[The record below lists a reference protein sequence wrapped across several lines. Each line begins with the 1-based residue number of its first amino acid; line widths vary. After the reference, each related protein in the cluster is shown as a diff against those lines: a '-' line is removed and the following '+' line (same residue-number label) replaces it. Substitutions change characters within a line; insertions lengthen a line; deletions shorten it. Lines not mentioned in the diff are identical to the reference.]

1 MYILRLDEITK
12 ENKKVGGKG
21 ANLGEMVKAGLPIPP
36 GFVVTTESYDKFVKE
51 NRLGKKLINLA
62 ESIDPEDPKTIEKA
76 SKEIKT
82 LIMGG
87 RIPKDVEKAIKDAYD
102 ELSVG
107 REVKKLGGLAL
118 DFVKAGRETFVA
130 VRSSA
135 TAEDLATASFA
146 GQMKTFLNVKG
157 TGDLLEKVKLC
168 WASLFTPRAIFYRK
182 EQGVEAAP
190 SMGVIVQKMVNSE
203 KSGVIFTVNPM
214 TNDRSQIM
222 IEGAWGL
229 GESVVSGT
237 VVPDVYVVE
246 KETGRLLSKTI
257 SKKRSYRYMDPSTGK
272 NVERPVPS
280 DKVEAQLLNEAEVAK
295 LYELA
300 KKVEEHYGGKPQDIE
315 WCEER
320 SRIFF
325 VQTRPVTTLEREV
338 PTGPALEEVGPA
350 VVSGLGASPGV
361 ATGIVKVVHELKDLD
376 KIQKGDILVAR
387 MTNPDF
393 VQYMRKASAIV
404 TDEGGHTSHAA
415 IVSRE
420 LGVPC
425 VVGTGNA
432 TTTLQDGQEVTVDA
446 VRGKVYS
453 GKKEVEEEAAPEVP
467 LPEGEEAPVVGS
479 GVTATEIKA
488 NIAFPET
495 AEKVADRV
503 DGVGLLRAE
512 HMLTESGKHPVYL
525 AKENP
530 EELINIIVSG
540 VEKIAKVFHP
550 KPVWYRTLDARTDEF
565 RQLEGGEQEPQ
576 EANPMLGWHGIR
588 RSVEEPDVFKC
599 EVEAIK
605 RVHEKGL
612 TNVAIML
619 PFIIKVEEFT
629 KAKEF
634 IDFPVKVGIM
644 VETPASVMVIEDF
657 CKAGIDFVSIG
668 SNDLTQLVLG
678 VDRGNTRLAHIYSEL
693 DPSVLRMIELTVKT
707 CNKYKVPSSIC
718 GEAGSNPKMAEKLV
732 EFGIDSISC
741 EMDAIDKI
749 RSTVARVEKR
759 LLLEKIRNR
768 Q

>member
-1 MYILRLDEITK
+1 MYILRLDEITR

-36 GFVVTTESYDKFVKE
+36 GFVVTTDSYDKFVKE
-51 NRLGKKLINLA
+51 NRLGKKLVNLA
-62 ESIDPEDPKTIEKA
+62 ESIDPEDPKTMEKV
-76 SKEIKT
+76 SGEIKT
-82 LIMGG
+82 LIMAGK
-87 RIPKDVEKAIKDAYD
+87 IPKDVEKAIKDAYE

-157 TGDLLEKVKLC
+157 AGELLEKVKLC

-182 EQGVEAAP
+182 ENNVEVSP
-190 SMGVIVQKMVNSE
+190 SMGVIVQKMINSE

-214 TNDRSQIM
+214 TNDRSQVM

-237 VVPDVYVVE
+237 VVPDVYVVS
-246 KETGRLLSKTI
+246 KETGELIKKTV
-257 SKKRSYRYMDPSTGK
+257 SKKRTYRYMDPSTGK
-272 NVERPVPS
+272 TVEGPVPS
-280 DKVEAQLLNEAEVAK
+280 DKVEAQVLNEAEVAK

-300 KKVEEHYGGKPQDIE
+300 RSVEDHYGGKPQDIE

-320 SRIFF
+320 NRIFF

-338 PTGPALEEVGPA
+338 PSGPAPEEVGPA

-361 ATGIVKVVHELKDLD
+361 ATGAVKVVHEMRDLD

-393 VQYMRKASAIV
+393 VQYMRKAAAIV

-425 VVGTGNA
+425 IVGTGNA

-446 VRGKVYS
+446 VNGNVYS
-453 GKKEVEEEAAPEVP
+453 GKKEVEAVPEVP
-467 LPEGEEAPVVGS
+467 EAHVPGGEEAVSS

-495 AEKVADRV
+495 AEKVADRA

-530 EELINIIVSG
+530 EELINIIVNG
-540 VEKIAKVFHP
+540 VEKIAKTFHP

-565 RQLEGGEQEPQ
+565 RELEGGEQEPQ

-588 RSVEEPDVFKC
+588 RSVEEPEVFKC

-605 RVHEKGL
+605 RLHEKGL

-619 PFIIKVEEFT
+619 PFIVKVEEFT
-629 KAKEF
+629 KAKEL

-644 VETPASVMVIEDF
+644 VETPASVMVLEDF

-668 SNDLTQLVLG
+668 SNDLTQLVMG

-693 DPSVLRMIELTVKT
+693 DPSVLRMIELTIKT
-707 CNKYKVPSSIC
+707 CKKYKVASSIC

-732 EFGIDSISC
+732 EFGIESISC

-749 RSTVARVEKR
+749 RSTVARIEKR

-768 Q
+768 E